1 MSPSKSTKANKSIGV
16 QEVSAISPHSKA
28 LYETG
33 KAILLDSVST
43 GREFCK
49 SMIGTST
56 GAIPIYLGTLTFL
69 LPKEFKLGVQ
79 AGITIAAPAIGFLI
93 ASFLFTLGY
102 LPTSGKFSLDII
114 EEIEETLEKII
125 ANRKRFIWSGLAVF
139 IVSTLL
145 AISAIIIN
153 IGVK

>member
-1 MSPSKSTKANKSIGV
+1 MSPSKSAKSVEV
-16 QEVSAISPHSKA
+16 QQVSSISPHSKA

-56 GAIPIYLGTLTFL
+56 SAIPIYLGILTFL
-69 LPKEFKLGVQ
+69 LPKDFQLGIEP
-79 AGITIAAPAIGFLI
+79 GLTIAAPSIGFLI
-93 ASFLFTLGY
+93 ASTLFTLGY
-102 LPTSGKFSLDII
+102 LPISGKFSLDIV

-125 ANRKRFIWSGLAVF
+125 TWRKRFIWSGLTVF
-139 IVSTLL
+139 ILSTLL
-145 AISAIIIN
+145 AIWSIIIN
-153 IGVK
+153 IGV